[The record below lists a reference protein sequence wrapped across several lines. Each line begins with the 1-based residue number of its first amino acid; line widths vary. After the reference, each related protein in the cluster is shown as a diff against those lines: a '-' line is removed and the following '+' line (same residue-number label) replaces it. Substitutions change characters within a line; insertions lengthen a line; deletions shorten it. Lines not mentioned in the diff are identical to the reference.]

1 MPLFPDHFSSVAN
14 LYAAA
19 RPTYPEALFAYLAGL
34 APRRERAWDC
44 GTGSGQAARGLAQH
58 FREVIATDASR
69 AQLAEAIKDPRISYR
84 VAPAEHSGIESESVD
99 LLTVAQALHWFD
111 LPAFYPEARRVVRP
125 GGVVAI
131 WGYVA
136 ATLDDPGLTALLHH
150 FHYDIAGP
158 YWPHERAIIES
169 GYQTVAFPFRE
180 VTPPAFEMFAD
191 WTLADLMDYVRT
203 WSAVRQLI
211 AAGEGEE
218 VPALERG
225 LKASWGDPARRR
237 RVSWPLKLRVGY
249 REAKEVL
256 RTED

>member
-1 MPLFPDHFSSVAN
+1 VPPFADHFSSIAG

-19 RPTYPEALFAYLAGL
+19 RPSYPEALFAYLAGL
-34 APRRERAWDC
+34 SPRRERAWDC
-44 GTGSGQAARGLAQH
+44 GTGSGQAARGLAAH
-58 FREVIATDASR
+58 FREVIATDASP
-69 AQLAEAIKDPRISYR
+69 AQLAEAIPDPRISYR
-84 VAPAEHSGIESESVD
+84 VAPAERSGIEPESVD

-111 LPAFYPEARRVVRP
+111 LPAFYDEARRVVRP
-125 GGVVAI
+125 GGAVAI

-136 ATLDDPGLTALLHH
+136 ATLDDPALTATLHH

-169 GYQTVAFPFRE
+169 GYRTVPFPCRE
-180 VTPPAFEMFAD
+180 VAPAAFDMFAD

-211 AAGEGEE
+211 AAGKSEE
-218 VPALERG
+218 VPALERA
-225 LKASWGDPARRR
+225 LKGSWGDPARRR

-249 REAKEVL
+249 
-256 RTED
+256 TED